1 MSRFDSELRGTK
13 EWQGWEDNKAH
24 KYAIEDTGRRYP
36 VKQVLSLA
44 TGVPVSEFSGG
55 AGAGQAN
62 QRAREAGFEVVS
74 LHARNPDWSRD
85 ELILALDL
93 YLRHRSSPPG
103 KNSTE
108 VVDLSALLNRI
119 ATKLHGDAGKEK
131 TYRNANGV
139 YMKLMNFRRFDPEYT
154 STGKKGL
161 TAGNKDE
168 EVVWRQLA
176 VDPARFHAIAQAII
190 HSLEIGGEANG
201 EIDEESIDLLEEAPE
216 GRLLTRVHMRR
227 ERNRKLVDSKKRSVL
242 NQGGALICEVCG
254 FDFKVGYGDRG
265 DGFIECHHT
274 KPLEMLEPGGN
285 THVRDLALVCSNC
298 HRMIH
303 RRRPW
308 LTVDQLRQHVVRHNR

>member
-1 MSRFDSELRGTK
+1 MNRFDSELRGTR
-13 EWQGWEDNKAH
+13 EWQEWEDNKAH
-24 KYAIEDTGRRYP
+24 KYAIEEAGRRYP
-36 VKQVLSLA
+36 VKQILSLA

-55 AGAGQAN
+55 VGAGQAN
-62 QRAREAGFEVVS
+62 QRAKEAGFEVVS
-74 LHARNPDWSRD
+74 LHTRNPDWSRD

-93 YLRHRSSPPG
+93 YLRHRPSPPA

-108 VVDLSALLNRI
+108 VIELSELLNRI
-119 ATKLHGDAGKEK
+119 ATKLHEGVGREK

-154 STGKKGL
+154 GSGKKGL

-168 EVVWRQLA
+168 EVVWNQFAADPVHCHA
-176 VDPARFHAIAQAII
+176 VAQAII
-190 HSLEIGGEANG
+190 GSLEGGEAVG
-201 EIDEESIDLLEEAPE
+201 GGRDEEPDDLLEEAPE
-216 GRLLTRVHMRR
+216 GRLLTRVHLWR
-227 ERNRKLVDSKKRSVL
+227 ERNRVLVESKKRWVL
-242 NQGGALICEVCG
+242 KHGGSLTCEVCG
-254 FDFKVGYGDRG
+254 FDFKTEYGDRG

-274 KPLEMLEPGGN
+274 KPLEALEAGSK

-308 LTVDQLRQHVVRHNR
+308 LTIDQLRQHVVRK